1 MSSRKQLTV
10 IAFQNPWPAD
20 YGGAVDL
27 FFKLKALKRA
37 GVSVH
42 LHTFQYDGRT
52 PSPELESLVEKV
64 WYYPRERTLKHL
76 FSRKPFIVESRRN
89 NLLLERLRALPPGS
103 PILFEGLHTTLYLPD
118 SGLADKL
125 KIVRTHNVEH
135 EYYALLAKAGGSL
148 PRRLFHII
156 ESSRLRRYEKVLRH
170 ADVIMPISEADRDYF
185 ASRFPDKD
193 VRLLNCFFNDES
205 GDAPAEECQQADEK
219 LLGELKVRM
228 PYVLYHG
235 NLSVAE
241 NSHAAEF
248 LLREVVP
255 RLKGEAQFVIA
266 GKNPPRRLT
275 KAAEGVSNVVIVPSP
290 SGEVLDALVRRAA
303 VHEMITFQPTGIKLK
318 LVNTLFRGNG
328 HIIANDSM
336 LNDSRLVPL
345 CVRANTPEQIAAGT
359 LRLLAAPLSDSDISK
374 RGKLLSESY
383 SNDYSIKVL
392 TELLSQSGS

>member
-1 MSSRKQLTV
+1 MSSRKQLTIV
-10 IAFQNPWPAD
+10 AFQNPWPAD

-64 WYYPRERTLKHL
+64 WYYPRQRALKHL

-89 NLLLERLRALPPGS
+89 NLLLERLRGLPPGS

-118 SGLADKL
+118 AGLSDKL

-148 PRRLFHII
+148 PSRIFHII
-156 ESSRLRRYEKVLRH
+156 ESFRLKRYEKVLRN
-170 ADVIMPISEADRDYF
+170 ADVIMPISESDRDYF
-185 ASRFPDKD
+185 SSRFPDKD
-193 VRLLNCFFNDES
+193 VRLLNCFFNDERTFTPS
-205 GDAPAEECQQADEK
+205 EGDLSVDDK
-219 LLGELKVRM
+219 LFRDLGIRT
-228 PYVLYHG
+228 PFVLYHG

-255 RLKGEAQFVIA
+255 RLRGKSQLVIA
-266 GKNPPRRLT
+266 GKNPPRSLLN
-275 KAAEGVSNVVIVPSP
+275 AAEGDANVVMIPSP

-328 HIIANDSM
+328 HILANDSM

-345 CVRANTPEQIAAGT
+345 CVRANTPEQIAAET
-359 LRLLAAPLSDSDISK
+359 LRLLANPLSDSDVSN

-383 SNDYSIKVL
+383 SNDNSVKVL